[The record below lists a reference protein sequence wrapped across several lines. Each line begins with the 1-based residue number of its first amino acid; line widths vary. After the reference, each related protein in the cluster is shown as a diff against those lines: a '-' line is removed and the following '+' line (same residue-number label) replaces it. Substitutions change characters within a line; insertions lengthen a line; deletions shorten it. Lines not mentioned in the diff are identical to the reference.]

1 MENYPFLSISK
12 YDFSPLL
19 LFLAP
24 KKRYCPQS
32 YFFLNS
38 YSGAK
43 QLKFLQFQFCYHS
56 DQFRSGIQL
65 PYYTFFF
72 LSLISN
78 LGCFIWF
85 FSSNSFSLSL
95 LALFSRSSGLE
106 DALDNRSAYL
116 HYLMVVWYR
125 RGWCPVVFGEWN

>member
-65 PYYTFFF
+65 PYYTFF
-72 LSLISN
+72 LSLSSQIWAVLSDSSPQIHFPF
-78 LGCFIWF
+78 LFLLCFH
-85 FSSNSFSLSL
+85 
-95 LALFSRSSGLE
+95 GLQ
-106 DALDNRSAYL
+106 AWKMLWIIGQRI
-116 HYLMVVWYR
+116 
-125 RGWCPVVFGEWN
+125 FII